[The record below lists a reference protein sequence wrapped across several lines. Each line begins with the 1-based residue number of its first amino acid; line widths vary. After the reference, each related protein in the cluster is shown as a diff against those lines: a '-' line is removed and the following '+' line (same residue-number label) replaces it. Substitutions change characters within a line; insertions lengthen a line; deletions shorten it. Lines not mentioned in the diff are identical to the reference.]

1 MSKIAKVA
9 LLEFSL
15 YAMREE
21 LSKNGSDVLKSLN
34 ESVRELKSTL
44 LEADDD
50 VWRDVGFI
58 HTRMQR
64 DKISTYDIEA
74 ALKRYGPR
82 SPQFVV
88 IVAAMHQYARGLANG
103 NINYVSKKIIEYAM
117 ILYPY
122 FKDYMDRIIAND
134 DLSVVIRDKNKKVVS
149 VEPMANVRQYIG
161 LYDRKVYNSE
171 LDREQMKGVNIYVE
185 ALMKMLCNQHK
196 NADSFSE
203 IEGQVYHSLMFSL
216 PKVARAYQRKGT
228 QIVSNDAGG
237 EDGFDIENIAGDDF
251 SQRKVERI
259 PALQW
264 LSNKLKVGKMTPWQ
278 IEKYFMIPLEYGCV
292 AFAHMLT
299 KKPSK
304 DAKWVD
310 GVPGEVMVDVD
321 GVETRLKDILMKDYA
336 INPDGKDIGQAYNT
350 YMRSI
355 SGALR
360 SAIESGELSDFEN
373 RFKMSLS
380 DISKILCTGE
390 NEKYRIDPNAKTK
403 KSEMPDNIGDE
414 ESEEDE
420 IEVLPEPA
428 AAPTLK
434 LNSLNDREYGV
445 FITKT
450 LKAINPSK
458 VGKFLEKYRDFIP
471 NLTTDQKNEILQKHP
486 DLREELF
493 GVMSE
498 STKNRWSLI
507 SGIKKVSE

>member
-21 LSKNGSDVLKSLN
+21 LSKNGSDVLRSLN
-34 ESVRELKSTL
+34 ESVRELKSYML
-44 LEADDD
+44 MEDDGSIRQIVSLILKD
-50 VWRDVGFI
+50 R
-58 HTRMQR
+58 
-64 DKISTYDIEA
+64 ISTYDVEV
-74 ALKRYGPR
+74 ALKKYGPR
-82 SPQFVV
+82 SQEFVG
-88 IVAAMHQYARGLANG
+88 IVGAMHQYARGLANG
-103 NINYVSKKIIEYAM
+103 NINFVSKKVVEYAM

-122 FKDYMDRIIAND
+122 FKDYMNRIIAND
-134 DLSVVIRDKNKKVVS
+134 ELNVIIRGKDKKVIS
-149 VEPMANVRQYIG
+149 MEPMANVRQYIG

-171 LDREQMKGVNIYVE
+171 FEREHMKGINIYVE

-196 NADSFSE
+196 DADSFSE

-228 QIVSNDAGG
+228 QIVSNDTGG

-292 AFAHMLT
+292 SFAHMLT

-304 DAKWVD
+304 DAKWVG

-360 SAIESGELSDFEN
+360 AAIESGELSDFEN

-390 NEKYRIDPNAKTK
+390 NEKYRIDPNAKNK
-403 KSEMPDNIGDE
+403 KSEMPDDIGGE

-420 IEVLPEPA
+420 VEVLPEPA
-428 AAPTLK
+428 PAATVGLK
-434 LNSLNDREYGV
+434 AMDSKDRGA
-445 FITKT
+445 FLTRT
-450 LKAINPSK
+450 LKAVNSK
-458 VGKFLEKYRDFIP
+458 AIGRFMEKYKEYIPDLTTEQKWEILEKHP
-471 NLTTDQKNEILQKHP
+471 EI
-486 DLREELF
+486 REELL
-493 GVMSE
+493 GMLSE
-498 STKNRWSLI
+498 STKSRWSLI